1 MGMVLGLT
9 GSIASGKST
18 VSKMISEIG
27 IPIVDADVIAKQ
39 VVEVGQVA
47 YQNII
52 DTFGTEILLENG
64 EINRPALGA
73 IIFHDP
79 GRREELNKIVH
90 PEVRK
95 VMLQQSKALLDEG
108 HRIVILDIPLLFES
122 KLTSLVEKTIVV
134 YVDEENQIKRLM
146 ERNKLSEEEAMA
158 RIKSQIPVSEKVKLA
173 DYVIDN
179 NGTIEHTNKQ
189 VITLMTKII
198 GNK

>member
-1 MGMVLGLT
+1 MGMILGLT

-18 VSKMISEIG
+18 VSKMICEFG

-47 YQNII
+47 YQKII
-52 DTFGTEILLENG
+52 ETFGPKILLENG

-73 IIFHDP
+73 IIFNNP
-79 GRREELNKIVH
+79 ERREELNKIVH

-95 VMLQQSKALLDEG
+95 VMLQQSKRLLDEG

-146 ERNKLSEEEAMA
+146 ERNKLSEEDAMA
-158 RIKSQIPVSEKVKLA
+158 RITSQIPVSEKVKLA

-179 NGTIEHTNKQ
+179 NGDLEDTKRQ
-189 VITLMTKII
+189 VKDLLNKII
-198 GNK
+198 

>member
-1 MGMVLGLT
+1 MILGLT

-18 VSKMISEIG
+18 VSKMISEFG

-39 VVEVGQVA
+39 VVEAGEVA
-47 YQNII
+47 YQKII
-52 DTFGTEILLENG
+52 ETFGTEILLENG
-64 EINRPALGA
+64 EIDRPALGA

-79 GRREELNKIVH
+79 GRRQELNQIVH

-95 VMLQQSKALLDEG
+95 VMLEQSKKLLDEG
-108 HRIVILDIPLLFES
+108 HQIVILDIPLLFES

-146 ERNKLSEEEAMA
+146 ERNNLSEEEAMA
-158 RIKSQIPVSEKVKLA
+158 RIKSQIPIREKVKLA
-173 DYVIDN
+173 DYIIDN

-198 GNK
+198 GN

>member
-47 YQNII
+47 YQKII

-95 VMLQQSKALLDEG
+95 VMLQQSKVLLDEG

-146 ERNKLSEEEAMA
+146 ERNKLSEEDAMA
-158 RIKSQIPVSEKVKLA
+158 RITSQIPVSEKVKLA

-189 VITLMTKII
+189 VITLMAKII
-198 GNK
+198 GN

>member
-1 MGMVLGLT
+1 MGMILGLT

-18 VSKMISEIG
+18 VSKMICEFG

-47 YQNII
+47 YQKIVE
-52 DTFGTEILLENG
+52 TFGPEILFENE

-73 IIFHDP
+73 IIFNNP
-79 GRREELNKIVH
+79 ERREELNKIVH

-95 VMLQQSKALLDEG
+95 VMLQQSKRLLDEG

-146 ERNKLSEEEAMA
+146 KRNNLSEEEAMA
-158 RIKSQIPVSEKVKLA
+158 RIKSQIPISEKVKLA

-179 NGTIEHTNKQ
+179 NDTIEYTNKQ
-189 VITLMTKII
+189 VKALITKII
-198 GNK
+198 GN

>member
-1 MGMVLGLT
+1 MGMILGLT

-18 VSKMISEIG
+18 VSKMISEFG

-47 YQNII
+47 YQKII
-52 DTFGTEILLENG
+52 ETFGPKILLENG

-73 IIFHDP
+73 IIFNNP
-79 GRREELNKIVH
+79 ERREELNKIVH

-95 VMLQQSKALLDEG
+95 VMLQQSKTLLDEG

-146 ERNKLSEEEAMA
+146 ERNNLSEEETMA
-158 RIKSQIPVSEKVKLA
+158 RIRSQIPISEKVKLA

-179 NGTIEHTNKQ
+179 NDTLENTNKQ
-189 VITLMTKII
+189 VKALITKII
-198 GNK
+198 GN